1 MTEGAKRSLHRR
13 LERSRIGRF
22 KPIADFDWNWP
33 KKIERDVLESEAR
46 SRKVTLD
53 ELLRTEVEGKA
64 RPVTH
69 EEARAVLENG
79 PERFSPDQ
87 SGETLLADIM
97 DRMLENRTAQPR
109 KELSREMRSRHTVKL
124 LLEQPRISVRAND
137 GPARGPEKASVTMV
151 VFTDFQ
157 CPYSARVS
165 PTLQSLREKYGDHIR
180 LVFRHSPLPFHKDA
194 AVPPWPPRVRMSK
207 VASGECTTR
216 CSRTRARYQRPTSV
230 ATCELWAWIR
240 IASVTVLPQAD

>member
-1 MTEGAKRSLHRR
+1 
-13 LERSRIGRF
+13 
-22 KPIADFDWNWP
+22 
-33 KKIERDVLESEAR
+33 
-46 SRKVTLD
+46 VTLD

-194 AVPPWPPRVRMSK
+194 ARAAVAAACADEQSRFWGMHYTLFANQSALSEADVSRHVRTLGMDTDRFRDC
-207 VASGECTTR
+207 VASGRLNGPER
-216 CSRTRARYQRPTSV
+216 LEAPRPAPSRPAGSRLRT
-230 ATCELWAWIR
+230 
-240 IASVTVLPQAD
+240 